1 MGRVHEAEDLRLGRH
16 VAIKVLLSQL
26 TTDPDFLR
34 RFEQEGRLAASLS
47 HPNVVGV
54 YDVGQDGQLHY
65 IVMELVDGQT
75 LKEAIGRTT
84 PLPVPEAIRIAVEVA
99 AALSAAHARGLIHRD
114 IKPQNILLTADGQVK
129 VADFGIARRTTATA
143 ATQTGTVLGSVHYLS
158 PEQARGLEAGPPADL
173 YALGITLF
181 EMLTGRLPF
190 TADNPIAVAM
200 QQVQSQ
206 PPLPRQFNR
215 SIPPALEAIILKLLA
230 KNPAERYPDAAS
242 LTVALRGVLNQ
253 AGGATRVA
261 RPVAPRPPQP
271 VLPAAT
277 QAPSRPLPPAQMGP
291 ASRPLAPPPVLPGTP
306 VPNTPRSAAPIGGPA
321 ATTLNLGLAASAA
334 PGTVV
339 TSKAPPPRRMVVAG
353 IVVGGALALLG
364 VLFLA
369 IMASG
374 GNFPGAGSDGTATPS
389 TTATARP
396 TATPPA
402 TRVPVV
408 VVPPVRA
415 THTATSTRQ
424 PTRTLTPVPTVTPSD
439 SFTPTVSPV
448 PPTDSPT
455 WTPLPT
461 EPPTATWTPLPLPS
475 DTPPPPPAT
484 ATPTAGPPTATAIP
498 TVVPDTATPIA
509 QPSSTS
515 TVAPATVTQP
525 PPPSAIPTAVP
536 DTAIPTVAPSPTL
549 PPDTA
554 TPPAPADT
562 ATATP
567 VPADTVPA
575 TPVPATSTPPPPPP
589 DGSVTS
595 VPGGDQPTGTPTG
608 DGNATP
614 SLFSTETPVP
624 TATFLG

>member
-54 YDVGQDGQLHY
+54 YDVGQDGQFHY

-158 PEQARGLEAGPPADL
+158 PEQARGLDAGPPADL

-242 LTVALRGVLNQ
+242 LTAALRGVLNQ

-261 RPVAPRPPQP
+261 RPVVPQPPQP
-271 VLPAAT
+271 
-277 QAPSRPLPPAQMGP
+277 APSIAQPQGQGRPLPTGQLGAAPPRPSAPVPTLPGTPPRPLPP
-291 ASRPLAPPPVLPGTP
+291 V
-306 VPNTPRSAAPIGGPA
+306 GGQA
-321 ATTLNLGLAASAA
+321 ATTLNLGAGAGMVASAA

-353 IVVGGALALLG
+353 VVAGGAVALLL
-364 VLFLA
+364 VLFLV

-374 GNFPGAGSDGTATPS
+374 GNFPGAGSDSTATPS
-389 TTATARP
+389 VTATARP
-396 TATPPA
+396 TATVQA
-402 TRVPVV
+402 TKVPVV
-408 VVPPVRA
+408 VVPSARPTR
-415 THTATSTRQ
+415 TATSTRQ
-424 PTRTLTPVPTVTPSD
+424 PTRTLTPVPTVTASD

-461 EPPTATWTPLPLPS
+461 EPPTATWTALPS
-475 DTPPPPPAT
+475 PSDSPPPTAAPATATAVPTVATDT
-484 ATPTAGPPTATAIP
+484 ATPTAQPVSTATAAAATDTATPPAPPSATAIP
-498 TVVPDTATPIA
+498 TA
-509 QPSSTS
+509 
-515 TVAPATVTQP
+515 APT
-525 PPPSAIPTAVP
+525 TAV
-536 DTAIPTVAPSPTL
+536 PTVAPSPTVA
-549 PPDTA
+549 PDTATPKAVPDTA
-554 TPPAPADT
+554 TPP
-562 ATATP
+562 
-567 VPADTVPA
+567 PADTVPA
-575 TPVPATSTPPPPPP
+575 TPAPSDTVAPTPVPATSTPPPVDTAPPTP
-589 DGSVTS
+589 PGS
-595 VPGGDQPTGTPTG
+595 
-608 DGNATP
+608 GNATP